1 MSLYILLDKESGK
14 GVHIRGT
21 YMGSSGPNPI
31 SVLNTPSPTG
41 VNPVVWLLIS
51 HPLGTS
57 KDLPGVSGMAKVL
70 SGVRPVAEILL

>member
-1 MSLYILLDKESGK
+1 MTYI
-14 GVHIRGT
+14 
-21 YMGSSGPNPI
+21 GSIGPNPI

-57 KDLPGVSGMAKVL
+57 KDLPGVSGMVKVL
-70 SGVRPVAEILL
+70 SGVRPVEGILL